1 MSEFRDTKER
11 PLDVLVWGATG
22 YTGKLVAEYLAE
34 HYGQGEL
41 RWGIAGRSQ
50 QKLEDVR
57 TQLTRRRAFLADL
70 PLVVADAHDPVSL
83 RRMVA
88 QTRAICSTVGP
99 FALHGSALVAACVQ
113 ERTHYAD
120 ITGEVQWVRRMIDE
134 HHDAASDAGVR
145 IVPCCGFDSIPS
157 DLGVQMMVEHL
168 RDVHHQ
174 ETRLVRQVF
183 GPSRGGVSGG
193 TVASLLNVIEESSR
207 DRTLRRLLADPYALD
222 PKGSPKT
229 PSSPDQKGPAYD
241 PDLRCWTAPFVMA
254 AINTRVVR
262 RSHALLG
269 RTYGPRFQ
277 YGESMLSGEG
287 PWGALASVGV
297 SAALVGGLG
306 ALAIPPVRALLKRFV
321 LPEPGDGPSE
331 ATRERGFFRSWL
343 VAEGEGGAK
352 VFGRVAGHKD
362 PGYQETAK
370 MLAESVICLALDQ
383 DQLTSGG
390 GLLTPA
396 SAMGRVLRERLVRAG
411 MTFQIDDGGSR

>member
-1 MSEFRDTKER
+1 MSKRRDTKDR

-22 YTGKLVAEYLAE
+22 YTGKLVADYLAE
-34 HYGQGEL
+34 HHGQGEL

-50 QKLEDVR
+50 QKLEEVR
-57 TQLTRRRAFLADL
+57 ARLARGRSSLGDL
-70 PLVVADAHDPVSL
+70 PLVVADARDPASL

-134 HHDAASDAGVR
+134 HHDAACDAGVR

-157 DLGVQMMVEHL
+157 DLGAHMMVEHL
-168 RDVHHQ
+168 REVHRQ
-174 ETRLVRQVF
+174 DTRSVRHVF

-193 TVASLLNVIEESSR
+193 TVASLLNVVEESSR
-207 DRTLRRLLADPYALD
+207 DPSLRRLLADPYALD
-222 PKGSPKT
+222 PKGSPRT
-229 PSSPDQKGPAYD
+229 PPSPDQKGPVYD
-241 PDLRCWTAPFVMA
+241 PDLRCWTAPFIMA

-262 RSHALLG
+262 RSNALLG
-269 RTYGPRFQ
+269 RAYGPRFQ

-287 PWGALASVGV
+287 PLGALASAGV

-306 ALAIPPVRALLKRFV
+306 AMAIPPVRALLKRHV
-321 LPEPGDGPSE
+321 LPEQGAGPSE
-331 ATRERGFFRSWL
+331 ASRERGFFRGRL

-352 VFGRVAGHKD
+352 VIGRVAGQKD
-362 PGYQETAK
+362 PGYGETAK
-370 MLAESVICLALDQ
+370 MLAESVLCLALDQ

-411 MTFQIDDGGSR
+411 MTFAVDG